1 MSGSAPGVRERLRH
15 VPQATG
21 VYVWKDADGAVLYV
35 GKAKNLRSR
44 MRSYFTDKHADR
56 PWIAVMMDV
65 VADFEYYVTGS
76 EVESLV
82 LEANLIKQWRP
93 PYNVWYRDDKSY
105 PFIALTTSDPY
116 PAIKLTR
123 EKRRKGTRYFGPY
136 TDASAAR
143 ATIEAVRR
151 VWPICRASCAEWR
164 RLTRQDG
171 KPVGKPCFD
180 YHIGKGP
187 GACVGAVT
195 REEYAETIDKVIR
208 FLEGRHRGLLDEL
221 EEEMEEA
228 AAMLEYERAARL
240 RNTIEAVRRVQERQ
254 KVVSE
259 QPLDLDVIGLF
270 REETISAVHVFLVR
284 EGRVLAGNEFVLDKG
299 EDTPAPDLLAGF
311 LLAYYGDAAHVPK
324 ELVVPVAPE
333 DGHALE
339 EWLSELRGS
348 KVRIT
353 VPQRGRKRELLDLA
367 AQNAEHTLARY
378 RHKTRYDEERLNRA
392 LAELESAL
400 ALPRPPLRIEC
411 FDISTIHGRFSV
423 GSMVV
428 FEGGRKAPAAYRRF
442 KVRLETAEANDFAMM
457 REVLSRRFARQRA
470 GDIRFGKAPDLIIVD
485 GGRPQLSAALFAMEE
500 LGLDVPVAA
509 LAKREEE
516 LFVPGWDEPVLLPA
530 GSASLYLV
538 KRVRDEAH
546 RFAVEYHRQLRSKAL
561 RASILDELPGVG
573 PKRKKALLK
582 HFGSVKRL
590 REASAEEIASVPGVP
605 RDLAED
611 IAAFLQRAHVAGR

>member
-21 VYVWKDADGAVLYV
+21 VYVWKDAEGSVLYV
-35 GKAKNLRSR
+35 GKAKNLRAR

-105 PFIALTTSDPY
+105 PFIALTTSDPF

-136 TDASAAR
+136 TDAAAAR

-164 RLTRQDG
+164 RLTRQG
-171 KPVGKPCFD
+171 GEPVGKPCFD
-180 YHIGKGP
+180 HHIGKGP

-195 REEYAETIDKVIR
+195 REEYAETVDRVIR
-208 FLEGRHRGLLDEL
+208 FLEGRHRGLLEDL

-240 RNTIEAVRRVQERQ
+240 RNAIEAVRRVQERQ

-259 QPLDLDVIGLF
+259 RPLDLDVIGLF
-270 REETISAVHVFLVR
+270 REETISAVHLFLVR

-299 EDTPAPDLLAGF
+299 EETPAPDLLAGF
-311 LLAYYGDAAHVPK
+311 LLAYYADAPHVPK
-324 ELVVPVAPE
+324 ELVLPVVPA
-333 DGHALE
+333 DGDALA
-339 EWLSELRGS
+339 EWLSQLRGS
-348 KVRIT
+348 KVRMT

-367 AQNAEHTLARY
+367 ARNAEHTLARY

-392 LAELESAL
+392 LVELESAL
-400 ALPRPPLRIEC
+400 ALSRPPLRIEC

-442 KVRLETAEANDFAMM
+442 KVRLDTAEANDYAMM
-457 REVLSRRFARQRA
+457 REVLSRRFARLRA
-470 GDIRFGKAPDLIIVD
+470 GDARFGRDPDLIVVD
-485 GGRPQLSAALFAMEE
+485 GGRPQLSAALAAMGE
-500 LGLDVPVAA
+500 LGLDLPVVA

-516 LFVPGWDEPVLLPA
+516 LFVPGWEAPVVLPA

-538 KRVRDEAH
+538 KRIRDEAH
-546 RFAVEYHRQLRSKAL
+546 RFAIEYHRRLRGQALRS
-561 RASILDELPGVG
+561 SILDEIPGVG

-582 HFGSVKRL
+582 HFGSVRRL
-590 REASAEEIASVPGVP
+590 RDADAEEIAAVPGVP
-605 RDLAED
+605 PDLAED
-611 IAAFLQRAHVAGR
+611 IVAFLQSARP